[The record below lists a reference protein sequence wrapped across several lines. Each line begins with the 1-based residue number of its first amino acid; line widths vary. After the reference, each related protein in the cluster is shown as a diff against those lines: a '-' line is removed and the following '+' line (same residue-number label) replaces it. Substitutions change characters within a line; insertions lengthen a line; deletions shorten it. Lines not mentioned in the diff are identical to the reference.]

1 MYNNDEDHSIVKT
14 YLELPYVLR
23 IVEMY
28 IRKLESSNMKLS
40 YVFVLYLKGLQSEVF
55 TQINDTKRVMRNRG
69 IKIIQE
75 DETEDSLMARYKCRG
90 YEHPISLLWG
100 KVRSDTEVKLAELM
114 GVDITKM
121 ER

>member
-1 MYNNDEDHSIVKT
+1 MYNNDENHSIVKN
-14 YLELPYVLR
+14 YLVLPYVLR
-23 IVEMY
+23 VVALY
-28 IRKLESSNMKLS
+28 IKKLESSDLKLKS
-40 YVFVLYLKGLQSEVF
+40 VFLLYLKGLETQVF
-55 TQINDTKRVMRNRG
+55 NEINVTKRTMRNRG

-75 DETEDSLMARYKCRG
+75 EETENSLYAKYKCRG

-114 GVDITKM
+114 GVDITDM